1 MGNASR
7 RVAPAP
13 QRTIANPLRG
23 VVPSVARAPA
33 PAPAPARAVSNP
45 LRGVVPSVATQT
57 VASPLS
63 GRVRKY
69 KALKQIVGTIGL
81 INGEFDA
88 SVDIPQGTILT
99 VTGVINNEFFG
110 PGVALTFKNAS
121 GATVTD
127 IPEYDKDMNKP
138 NSSYVEI
145 TSGGGRGRKRR
156 RSTRRRKN
164 LQTRRRRK
172 HKQ

>member
-1 MGNASR
+1 
-7 RVAPAP
+7 
-13 QRTIANPLRG
+13 
-23 VVPSVARAPA
+23 
-33 PAPAPARAVSNP
+33 
-45 LRGVVPSVATQT
+45 
-57 VASPLS
+57 
-63 GRVRKY
+63 VREK
-69 KALKQIVGTIGL
+69 IVGTIGL
-81 INGEFDA
+81 INGKYDA

-99 VTGVINNEFFG
+99 VTGVINNEYFG
-110 PGVALTFKNAS
+110 PGVSLSFKNAS

-127 IPEYDKDMNKP
+127 IPVYDKDMNKP
-138 NSSYVEI
+138 DSLFEEI